1 MFANAEAYERFMGRW
16 SRSIAARLKDC
27 INLPDEG
34 QLLDIGSGTGSLAFV
49 LAHRTAK
56 TRVVGI
62 DPSQEYVAYAS
73 SVNLFPDR
81 IHFEIGDA
89 QHLRFADATF
99 ASSLS
104 LLVFN
109 FIPDPLTALQEARR
123 VTKPG
128 GLIAAAVWDYGG
140 EMRMLRTFWDA
151 AASIDD
157 RARKL
162 DECHMPLCR
171 AGELTHLWK
180 KVGLTNIYE
189 RPLDIE
195 MQFDSFED
203 YWRPF
208 LLGQGPAGAYAASLD
223 TDTLRRL
230 RNELKRRLSP
240 SAEEVPFL
248 LPARAWGVCG
258 TVPLV
263 TPPCRTPSDFF
274 AIG

>member
-1 MFANAEAYERFMGRW
+1 MGRW
-16 SRSIAARLKDC
+16 SRSIAARLRDC

-49 LAHRTAK
+49 LTHRTAK

-62 DPSQEYVAYAS
+62 DPSQEFVAYAN

-99 ASSLS
+99 VSSLS

-109 FIPDPLTALQEARR
+109 FIPDPLTALHEARR

-140 EMRMLRTFWDA
+140 EMRMLRTFWTA

-162 DECHMPLCR
+162 DECQMPLCR
-171 AGELTHLWK
+171 AGELTHLWE
-180 KVGLTNIYE
+180 KVGLKNVYE

-230 RNELKRRLSP
+230 RTELKRRLSL
-240 SAEEVPFL
+240 STEEVPFL
-248 LPARAWGVCG
+248 LPARAWGVYG
-258 TVPLV
+258 TVPL
-263 TPPCRTPSDFF
+263 D
-274 AIG
+274 

>member
-16 SRSIAARLKDC
+16 SRSIAARLIDF

-34 QLLDIGSGTGSLAFV
+34 QLLDIGSGTGSLAFA
-49 LAHRTAK
+49 LAYRTAN
-56 TRVVGI
+56 TRVIGV
-62 DPSQEYVAYAS
+62 DPSKEYVAYADS
-73 SVNLFPDR
+73 GNPFPDR
-81 IHFEIGDA
+81 IQFEIGDA

-99 ASSLS
+99 AGSLS

-162 DECHMPLCR
+162 DECHLPLCR
-171 AGELTHLWK
+171 ADELTHLWK
-180 KVGLTNIYE
+180 KVGLKNVHE

-223 TDTLRRL
+223 ADALQRL
-230 RNELKRRLSP
+230 RSELKGRLSL
-240 SAEEVPFL
+240 SKEETPFL
-248 LPARAWGVCG
+248 LPARAFGVYG
-258 TVPLV
+258 TVPL
-263 TPPCRTPSDFF
+263 D
-274 AIG
+274 